1 VIKKTINYY
10 GFDNKPHTGDFYF
23 HLSTAELM
31 DIETSQEGGMA
42 EFLGSVAK
50 SGNAQEIMKQFKRF
64 IFLAYGQRQD
74 DGSFEK
80 DDRSTEKFMK
90 SPAFDA
96 LFLELVTSPD
106 AVTEFVNGIIP
117 RDLVAKLGEAEPV
130 ASELPWANREPTNK
144 ELTTMTQEQLL
155 AVYKRRAEKQA
166 SQE

>member
-1 VIKKTINYY
+1 VIKKTITYT
-10 GFDNKPHTGDFYF
+10 GFDDKPHTSDFYF
-23 HLSTAELM
+23 HLSTSELM

-42 EFLGSVAK
+42 EFLSTVVK
-50 SGNAQEIMKQFKRF
+50 SGNAQAIMKQFKRF
-64 IFLAYGQRQD
+64 ISLAYGERQE
-74 DGSFEK
+74 DGSFDK
-80 DDRSTEKFMK
+80 DERATEKFMK

-117 RDLVAKLGEAEPV
+117 RDLVAKLGQAEPV
-130 ASELPWANREPTNK
+130 DDELPWANREPTNK
-144 ELTTMTQEQLL
+144 ELTTMTQDQLL